1 MQDAPSLPDDMQP
14 WSAGYG
20 VIQHNDSTL
29 SRLKT
34 LLDKAGDP
42 VTRGRWLALLAA
54 ADRLTCMGMWLVANM
69 TYVQRPRLDG
79 QPLTADDF
87 KQTPEGHTGG
97 ALNMVPA
104 YVGYL
109 LANSLSG
116 KTRSWLMG
124 QGHCVAAIDAVNLLT
139 GNLSPAHAQRYRL
152 DEAGLARFVADF
164 YHYGVKA
171 DGYPQSPLGSHVNA
185 YTAGAITEKCHQ

>member
-171 DGYPQSPLGSHVNA
+171 DGYP
-185 YTAGAITEKCHQ
+185 